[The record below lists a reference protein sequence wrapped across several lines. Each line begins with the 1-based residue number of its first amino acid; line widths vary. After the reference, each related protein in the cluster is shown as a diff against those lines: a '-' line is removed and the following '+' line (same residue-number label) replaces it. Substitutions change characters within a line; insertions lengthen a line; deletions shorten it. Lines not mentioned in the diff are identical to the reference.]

1 MNLLHIKLK
10 NGEDI
15 LAQKADNQTDI
26 GVTISAP
33 VSIHVDPMNGFFA
46 KSWMIL
52 SEEKL
57 ITIRN
62 EDIMFCT
69 NASTKGQSYYDEFVT
84 RFADEDP
91 EIDKEEIDSLQD
103 LFELLLEAKS
113 SKLH

>member
-1 MNLLHIKLK
+1 MHLLHIKLK

-15 LAQKADNQTDI
+15 LAQKADNQTNE

-33 VSIHVDPMNGFFA
+33 VSIHVDPVNGFFA
-46 KSWMIL
+46 KSWMVL
-52 SEEKL
+52 SEETNV
-57 ITIRN
+57 TIRN

-69 NASTKGQSYYDEFVT
+69 NASTKGQSYYDEFVV
-84 RFADEDP
+84 RFVDEDP